1 MIDEKIKQLKKEHG
15 EIIVLESEGKVAF
28 LKKPTRQVV
37 SYALTLQQQGKSLE
51 MLEHVMKNCFV
62 DGDRE
67 FCENIDYILGSAE
80 VINELVSVKQVTI
93 KKY

>member
-1 MIDEKIKQLKKEHG
+1 MNEKIEKLKKEHG
-15 EIIVLESEGKVAF
+15 EIIVLEADGKIAY

-37 SYALTLQQQGKSLE
+37 SYALTLQQKGNTLE

-62 DGDRE
+62 EGDRE
-67 FCENIDYILGSAE
+67 FIEDIDYILGSAE
-80 VINELVSVKQVTI
+80 VINELVAVKQVSI

>member
-1 MIDEKIKQLKKEHG
+1 MDEKIEQLKKAHG
-15 EIIVLESEGKVAF
+15 EIIVLEADGKVAY

-37 SYALTLQQQGKSLE
+37 SYALTLQQQGKTLE
-51 MLEHVMKNCFV
+51 MLEHVMKSCFV
-62 DGDRE
+62 EGDRE

-80 VINELVSVKQVTI
+80 VINELVAVKRVTI